1 MSSSNLDRLVE
12 EVKTLTPDEQRSLRD
27 IVEGLLATSVPRIS
41 EEEFEQRLLEK
52 GIISRIPSPITD
64 LTPYRNRKLIEV
76 KGKPLSETII
86 EDRRNARLNRQ
97 RDLSSSESWPAG
109 IRCGSIGG
117 RS

>member
-1 MSSSNLDRLVE
+1 MTTSNLDRVFE
-12 EVKTLTPDEQRSLRD
+12 EVKALTPDEQRNLRD
-27 IVEGLLATSVPRIS
+27 RVDELLATSSPQMT

-86 EDRRNARLNRQ
+86 EERR
-97 RDLSSSESWPAG
+97 
-109 IRCGSIGG
+109 
-117 RS
+117 